1 MPPLS
6 DAALLT
12 RVGVMFDAVDPVPD
26 GLAERCQA
34 LLGMR
39 ALTIRWPHVAAIV
52 YPAPDGCLPK
62 RTEIRK
68 RPLSPSQLGPVAI
81 HAGKAW
87 DPATAQGDA
96 MRDWVAADGLDG
108 IDLAASEGAILAVAE
123 LTDSHPAMPG
133 CCPPWGVPGHGAFHW
148 ALDDVRLL
156 AEPVPCRG
164 QLGLWR
170 PDMDTLG
177 AVLRQLAEVAR

>member
-12 RVGVMFDAVDPVPD
+12 RVGEMFDAVDPVPD

-62 RTEIRK
+62 RTENRS
-68 RPLSPSQLGPVAI
+68 RATSYRGPVAI

-87 DPATAQGDA
+87 DPRSTVSGTQRFWENSGGLSGIDFDQAQG
-96 MRDWVAADGLDG
+96 
-108 IDLAASEGAILAVAE
+108 SILAVAD
-123 LTDSHPAMPG
+123 LVDCHRSVG
-133 CCPPWGVPGHGAFHW
+133 CCSPWGESSPNVFHW
-148 ALDDVRLL
+148 VLDDVRPLP
-156 AEPVPCRG
+156 EPVPCRG

-170 PDMDTLG
+170 PDTDTLG

>member
-1 MPPLS
+1 MTTDTALLA
-6 DAALLT
+6 DAAA
-12 RVGVMFDAVDPVPD
+12 MFDAVDPVPA
-26 GLAERCQA
+26 GLVEYCQA

-52 YPAPDGCLPK
+52 YPAPKGCLPK
-62 RTEIRK
+62 RTEIRSQ
-68 RPLSPSQLGPVAI
+68 PPWQLGPVAI

-87 DPATAQGDA
+87 DPVSAQGDA
-96 MRDWVAADGLDG
+96 MRDWIAADGLDG
-108 IDLAASEGAILAVAE
+108 IDLAASEGSILAVAE
-123 LTDSHPAMPG
+123 LTGSHPAAPG
-133 CCPPWGVPGHGAFHW
+133 CCPPWGVPGHGAYHW
-148 ALDDVRLL
+148 TLDDVRPL